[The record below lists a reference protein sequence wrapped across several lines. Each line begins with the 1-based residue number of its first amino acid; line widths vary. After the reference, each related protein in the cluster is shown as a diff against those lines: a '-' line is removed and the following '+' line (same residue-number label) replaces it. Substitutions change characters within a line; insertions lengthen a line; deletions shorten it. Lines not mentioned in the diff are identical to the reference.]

1 MPKMHHRFTVGST
14 ARHHSPSRRR
24 IIAAGTRAAAV
35 FALAALSAPAFSA
48 AEGIEPREITLTPR
62 EDGYVLTAEFLIE
75 VSPRLEDALQAVP
88 LFFVFDYEINRR
100 RWYWWDEDVARGS
113 ITYRLSYNAL
123 TREYRLAL
131 SSQGA
136 SLTALTFSSLPEALR
151 FMSRVRRERVA
162 EPGALKPGERYRV
175 GVRLRLDT
183 AQLPKPFQLN
193 ALTQREWLLDSDTK
207 FITVAGNGK

>member
-1 MPKMHHRFTVGST
+1 MLGGMR
-14 ARHHSPSRRR
+14 
-24 IIAAGTRAAAV
+24 AAGALLLTSVSVAAQ
-35 FALAALSAPAFSA
+35 AAP
-48 AEGIEPREITLTPR
+48 EGIEPRDISLIPR
-62 EDGYVLTAEFLIE
+62 EDGYALTAEFLIE

-100 RWYWWDEDVARGS
+100 RWYWWDEDVARGTV
-113 ITYRLSYNAL
+113 TYRLSYNAL
-123 TREYRLAL
+123 TREYKLAL

-162 EPGALKPGERYRV
+162 EPGALKAGERYRV

-207 FITVAGNGK
+207 FITVTGGK

>member
-1 MPKMHHRFTVGST
+1 MHRRIPVGFT
-14 ARHHSPSRRR
+14 ARPLNPSRRR
-24 IIAAGTRAAAV
+24 ILVAGARAAGA
-35 FALAALSAPAFSA
+35 FALAGLSAPVFA
-48 AEGIEPREITLTPR
+48 APEGIEPREITLIPR